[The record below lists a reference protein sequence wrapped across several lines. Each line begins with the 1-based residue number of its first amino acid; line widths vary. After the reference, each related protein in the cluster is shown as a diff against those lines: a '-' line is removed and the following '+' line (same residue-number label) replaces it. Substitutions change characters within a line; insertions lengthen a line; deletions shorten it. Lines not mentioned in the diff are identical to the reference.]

1 MADDKLRKAALK
13 PIASIKKTVV
23 AAEKK
28 EETKTAE
35 TKKETAKKTVAK
47 KATTKKAAATTK
59 TAEAKTEEPKKEEP
73 KKEEPKKA
81 ATKKTAEKK
90 ETATAKKATAK
101 KAPAEKKEETKATI
115 VLQYADKD
123 VTYDTLVE
131 NAKNVYQYDMGGKVE
146 DIKTLDLYVKPEESK
161 VYFVVNGEINGECML

>member
-59 TAEAKTEEPKKEEP
+59 TAEAKTEEP

-146 DIKTLDLYVKPEESK
+146 DINTLDLYVKPEESK

>member
-59 TAEAKTEEPKKEEP
+59 TAEAKTEEP